1 MSNGGML
8 NREGLEV
15 LVHRL
20 THSSYDDRSRNALW
34 LGTPVPLKL
43 DTLRPTCRP
52 KLYPKA

>member
-1 MSNGGML
+1 ML

-15 LVHRL
+15 PVHRL

-34 LGTPVPLKL
+34 LGTPIPLKL

-52 KLYPKA
+52 ELYPKA